1 MPEAAGWDE
10 MVRSAMKTVGTF
22 PPVPRSTR
30 DARRFVLEA
39 VGQVPALPRAAI
51 EVMVS
56 ELAMNAIQHA
66 GTDFQVGVR
75 VDGSVLRVEVSDH
88 GLGIPHALP
97 TPPPGGAKGQG
108 LSLVEHLADR
118 WGVEPPNR
126 AQIKTVWFEISLAA
140 AE

>member
-1 MPEAAGWDE
+1 
-10 MVRSAMKTVGTF
+10 MVRSAMKAVGTF

-66 GTDFQVGVR
+66 GTDFQVRVR
-75 VDGSVLRVEVSDH
+75 VNGSVLRVEVSDH
-88 GLGIPHALP
+88 GVGIPRALP
-97 TPPPGGAKGQG
+97 KPPPGGARGQG

-118 WGVEPPNR
+118 WGVQPANGSGPT
-126 AQIKTVWFEISLAA
+126 TVWFEISLAV

>member
-1 MPEAAGWDE
+1 
-10 MVRSAMKTVGTF
+10 MKAVGMF

-39 VGQVPALPRAAI
+39 VGQLPALPRAAI

-66 GTDFQVGVR
+66 GTEFQVEVR
-75 VDGSVLRVEVSDH
+75 VDDSVLRVEVSDH
-88 GLGIPHALP
+88 GEGVVHALP
-97 TPPPGGAKGQG
+97 KPPPGGAKGQG

-118 WGVEPPNR
+118 WGVQS
-126 AQIKTVWFEISLAA
+126 ADGAGAKCVWFEISLAP
-140 AE
+140 E